1 MRIIYIDIDSCRPDH
16 FGCYGYHRNTSP
28 NLDCIA
34 DEGTRFEK
42 VYVSDAGAKKAI
54 PRSQDGFP
62 VVVEVSGRFK
72 AL

>member
-1 MRIIYIDIDSCRPDH
+1 MDRKLEAAQKKLTDRVMGRP
-16 FGCYGYHRNTSP
+16 GVN
-28 NLDCIA
+28 
-34 DEGTRFEK
+34 GTAIGERDGKPCLK
-42 VYVSDAGAKKAI
+42 VYVSDTGAKKAI